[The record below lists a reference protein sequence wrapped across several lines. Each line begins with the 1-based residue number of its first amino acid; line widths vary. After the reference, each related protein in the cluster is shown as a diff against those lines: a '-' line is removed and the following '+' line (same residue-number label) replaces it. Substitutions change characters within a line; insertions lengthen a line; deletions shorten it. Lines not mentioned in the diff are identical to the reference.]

1 MRAGGGTW
9 QGALEQGHGP
19 SGFGG
24 GRWALGQRPRP
35 YDEYADEG
43 YGRADDDNDDKT
55 VGTMTTPAHDH
66 DTATTGSKD
75 TTTKEKSTQ
84 RTMTYET
91 YEEGDTDDS
100 RKTMDR

>member
-55 VGTMTTPAHDH
+55 VVGTMTIPAHDH
-66 DTATTGSKD
+66 DTATTGSKA
-75 TTTKEKSTQ
+75 TTTKETSTQ
-84 RTMTYET
+84 
-91 YEEGDTDDS
+91 EGDPDG
-100 RKTMDR
+100 RRRTMDR